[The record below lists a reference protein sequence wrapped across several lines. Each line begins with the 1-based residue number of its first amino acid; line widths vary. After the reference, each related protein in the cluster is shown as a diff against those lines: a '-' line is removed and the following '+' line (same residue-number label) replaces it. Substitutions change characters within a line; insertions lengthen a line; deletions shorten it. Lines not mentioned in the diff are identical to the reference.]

1 MQKNKKMFLSKK
13 NTISYN
19 YIWTKEKPMSYITE
33 AYQKFLANLEYVN
46 VDKKYKTIQITS
58 SLSGEGKSTFLANI
72 AYLLSQKN
80 NKTILID
87 LDLRKPK
94 VHRIYDIENSNG
106 ITDLLAERTTL
117 DKAIKKNKHQGFDII
132 PSGERTTTV
141 INLIESQKMNQV
153 ILSLREK
160 YDYILIDSPPVINVS
175 DALYISKFADAVV
188 FAISQSQTKKSV
200 AKEAVKLLR
209 QNNVNVIGTVI
220 TQIDLKSRRYGYG
233 YGYGYGYSYYNDY
246 TKDD

>member
-1 MQKNKKMFLSKK
+1 MKKNKKMFLSKK
-13 NTISYN
+13 NTMPYN
-19 YIWTKEKPMSYITE
+19 YIWTKEKPLSYITE

-58 SLSGEGKSTFLANI
+58 SLSGEGKSTFLANV

-80 NKTILID
+80 KKTILID

-141 INLIESQKMNQV
+141 INLIESQKMNQL

-233 YGYGYGYSYYNDY
+233 YGYGYGYYNDY